1 MTKKIFEE
9 LPARKNAPA
18 AAPVAA
24 KGANSGGAEGSE
36 KRIRQ
41 AVYDIRYRARRE
53 GIDLRAAYSQYM
65 QNSNLSAPE
74 QTAVRAKLFGKDGG
88 GGEKKEVKE
97 ERTAADPGMKA
108 RMGYDKYKKP
118 PMPKKEKPKG
128 NYGAKM
134 TEGATTSVANAM
146 FKVFVEDAKE
156 QEFVYEDESSDR
168 KYKVRVTDEKT
179 GRSYV
184 RYADRAK
191 ITALRSKG
199 LKVEMTEHG
208 EPVGERAKK
217 GGMDPVAKNPAARDG
232 DVNNDGRKDK
242 TDKYIYNRRD
252 AINAAI
258 AKKKGMQ
265 EELLLDGTTSTEGQN
280 KGKITGTGVDNYS
293 TGIVKVMPENG
304 ADIGKMNKMRRGIY
318 AHTEVEMS
326 ASQRRLMEM
335 IAEKKKSDK
344 CAHNN
349 EGEECS
355 VHGMKAC
362 PDSVSEGMGGDCGPE
377 DKDKKDM
384 RADRTYREVLKNKLR
399 SMGKKVLA
407 ATGEDAEDSYEK
419 MATASFVKMNKMT
432 GKMEPVSLYGEAMV
446 MIADSLISE
455 GYSEDQI
462 FDAIDSLNEEQVQ
475 QLDEGLSALA
485 KFGVRALSKV
495 PGVKGVITKGTRI
508 LKGVMGKGKPT
519 AGKSAISQRASNVV
533 GDQRLGV
540 HGTMDDLNQLQKSA
554 QSSLDKLN
562 KSRAND
568 AVRAATREKNRLNN
582 LDGRAVSD
590 ANKRRE
596 AAQVMQRNRELGRP
610 SWYDPNN
617 PGSEAALK
625 RYYRQKREGVRGLPE

>member
-9 LPARKNAPA
+9 LPARKNTPV

-53 GIDLRAAYSQYM
+53 GVDLRAAYAQYM

-88 GGEKKEVKE
+88 GEKKESY
-97 ERTAADPGMKA
+97 TPL
-108 RMGYDKYKKP
+108 
-118 PMPKKEKPKG
+118 
-128 NYGAKM
+128 M
-134 TEGATTSVANAM
+134 TNGATTSIANAM
-146 FKVFVEDAKE
+146 FKVFVEDQQE
-156 QEFVYEDESSDR
+156 QEFVYEDEGGDR
-168 KYKVRVTDEKT
+168 KYKVRVTDEKN

-208 EPVGERAKK
+208 EPVGERSKK
-217 GGMDPVAKNPAARDG
+217 AEVSNRGGLDKPVTPGRRDG
-232 DVNNDGRKDK
+232 DVNNDGKKDK

-258 AKKKGMQ
+258 AKKKAMQ

-293 TGIVKVMPENG
+293 TGVVKVMPENG
-304 ADIGKMNKMRRGIY
+304 ADIDKMNKVRKGIY
-318 AHTEVEMS
+318 AHTEVKMS

-335 IAEKKKSDK
+335 IAKKNQTPVVEEPVAEGACEPGKKCEKCGKDPCECDK
-344 CAHNN
+344 
-349 EGEECS
+349 
-355 VHGMKAC
+355 
-362 PDSVSEGMGGDCGPE
+362 
-377 DKDKKDM
+377 

-407 ATGEDAEDSYEK
+407 ATGDDAEDSYEK

-432 GKMEPVSLYGEAMV
+432 GKMEPVSLYGEAIV

-475 QLDEGLSALA
+475 QLDEGLGTLL
-485 KFGVRALSKV
+485 KLGVRSLSKV
-495 PGVKGVITKGTRI
+495 PGVKGVIRKGANVVKNAMTR
-508 LKGVMGKGKPT
+508 GGKPKI
-519 AGKSAISQRASNVV
+519 GS
-533 GDQRLGV
+533 GDIGALRLYQ
-540 HGTMDDLNQLQKSA
+540 DKANQSLQ
-554 QSSLDKLN
+554 KLN
-562 KSRAND
+562 KGMSTFKTRD
-568 AVRAATREKNRLNN
+568 AARTATREKNRLNN
-582 LDGRAVSD
+582 LDPRAVSD
-590 ANKRRE
+590 RNARE
-596 AAQVMQRNRELGRP
+596 AAAQAMQRNVEKGRP
-610 SWYDPNN
+610 SFAGPQPVDRLDYKPGDPQFTD
-617 PGSEAALK
+617 ALR
-625 RYYRQKREGVRGLPE
+625 RYYADLRAGTKGLPK